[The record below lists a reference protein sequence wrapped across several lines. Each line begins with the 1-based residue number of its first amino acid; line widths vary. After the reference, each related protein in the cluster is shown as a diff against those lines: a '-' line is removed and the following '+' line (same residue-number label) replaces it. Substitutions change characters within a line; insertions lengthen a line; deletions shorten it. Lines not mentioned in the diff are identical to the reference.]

1 MLEKEK
7 PWSPYGPE
15 HQRVLG
21 FQTKPVPLY
30 NRYEFMTPLY
40 NRYEFM
46 TDAALSATT
55 SEHVWKRGHLKF
67 FFFVKI

>member
-30 NRYEFMTPLY
+30 NRYEFMT
-40 NRYEFM
+40 
-46 TDAALSATT
+46 DAALSATT
-55 SEHVWKRGHLKF
+55 NEHVWERGHLKF
-67 FFFVKI
+67 FFLLKFNMVCTF